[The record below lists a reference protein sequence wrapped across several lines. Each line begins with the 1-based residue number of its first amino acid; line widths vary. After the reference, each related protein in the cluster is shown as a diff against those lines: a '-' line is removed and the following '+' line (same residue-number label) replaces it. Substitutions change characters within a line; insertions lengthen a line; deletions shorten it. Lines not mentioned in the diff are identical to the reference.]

1 MLLKNTL
8 TYLLIIATINL
19 IFCVPQ
25 QNDSANI
32 LFKQYESTFE
42 NSNEAEG
49 EIQSVFELICE
60 VVFDTDI
67 TLPVEEEAAILE
79 KDFLGKRVNRT
90 FIRIFSQLFLLNILY
105 NNLIESL
112 SPKFLNY
119 QNSSET
125 TSSGYSFIF
134 RLTPF

>member
-1 MLLKNTL
+1 MLLKNIL
-8 TYLLIIATINL
+8 TYILIIATINL

-32 LFKQYESTFE
+32 LLKQYISTFE
-42 NSNEAEG
+42 NPNEAEG

-60 VVFDTDI
+60 AFFDTDI

-79 KDFLGKRVNRT
+79 KDFIGKRVNRT
-90 FIRIFSQLFLLNILY
+90 YTKINLKLILLNVLFNY
-105 NNLIESL
+105 LVESL

-125 TSSGYSFIF
+125 CSSGYSFIF

>member
-42 NSNEAEG
+42 NPNEAEG

-60 VVFDTDI
+60 FVFDTDI

-79 KDFLGKRVNRT
+79 KDFIGKRIHRT
-90 FIRIFSQLFLLNILY
+90 CIRIFSQFIILNTLFNNVIENLNHKI
-105 NNLIESL
+105 
-112 SPKFLNY
+112 LNY

-125 TSSGYSFIF
+125 TSSGFIFIF

>member
-1 MLLKNTL
+1 MFLKNTL
-8 TYLLIIATINL
+8 IYILLIATINL

-32 LFKQYESTFE
+32 LIKQYLSTFE

-67 TLPVEEEAAILE
+67 SLPVEEEAAILE
-79 KDFLGKRVNRT
+79 KDFIGKRINRPH
-90 FIRIFSQLFLLNILY
+90 IRIFYQNIILY
-105 NNLIESL
+105 ILFNNVNKNLIL
-112 SPKFLNY
+112 NFLNY
-119 QNSSET
+119 QNCCPT
-125 TSSGYSFIF
+125 TCSGYSFIF